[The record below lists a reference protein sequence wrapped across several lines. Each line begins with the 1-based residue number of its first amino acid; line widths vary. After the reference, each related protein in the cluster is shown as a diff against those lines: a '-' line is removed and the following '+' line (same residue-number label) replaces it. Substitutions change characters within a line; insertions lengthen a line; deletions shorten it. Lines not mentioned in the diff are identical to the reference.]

1 MSFPVLSLIKNLSIQ
16 VSAGLQSVKGVF
28 CRHYAGIALQKNRV
42 QILIKT
48 AHHYVLQDHE
58 GQLGGELIYD
68 NADMTNAA
76 IRVEGELLEISY
88 SIPGKWVSVQKE
100 QGASRKL
107 FLAALRPGGTIY
119 LNHCSL
125 RRYYSV
131 RKSGKYNGRFDLVN
145 RKKEELLTIHPLI
158 NWKLRGHEYRIQL
171 NEEYRQECSSL
182 LILQAVHCV
191 NCLLGIINGT
201 AVPALVDI

>member
-1 MSFPVLSLIKNLSIQ
+1 VRIQ
-16 VSAGLQSVKGVF
+16 
-28 CRHYAGIALQKNRV
+28 
-42 QILIKT
+42 IKT
-48 AHHYVLQDHE
+48 AHQFVLEDHE
-58 GQLGGELIYD
+58 GHHCGELIYD
-68 NADMTNAA
+68 NADMTKAV
-76 IRVEGELLEISY
+76 IRVDGQFLEIRY
-88 SIPGKWVSVQKE
+88 IRPGKWVSIEKG
-100 QGASRKL
+100 QGTDRKQ

-119 LNHCSL
+119 LKNCSL
-125 RRYYSV
+125 RRNYSV

-145 RKKEELLTIHPLI
+145 RKKEELLTFHPLI
-158 NWKLRGHEYRIQL
+158 NWKFRGHEYRIQL